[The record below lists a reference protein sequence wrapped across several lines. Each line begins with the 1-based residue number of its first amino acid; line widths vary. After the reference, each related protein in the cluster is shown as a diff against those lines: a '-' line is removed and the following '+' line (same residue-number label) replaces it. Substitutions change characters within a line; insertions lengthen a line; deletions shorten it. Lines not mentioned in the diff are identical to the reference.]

1 MLNALVNRSRPL
13 DPSAKVLVLGH
24 GFSGRCFRR
33 LLEALGTQ
41 VISTR
46 RQPAPGSPDLP
57 FDSETGHRPDPDAL
71 ADVTHVLCTIPPT
84 TDGRDPVLTQLG
96 ANLRDLQP
104 KWVGY
109 LSTTGVYGDRKGG
122 WVSETDPAT
131 PGQER
136 SRRRLACEEAW
147 LNSGLPVQILRLPGI
162 YGPGRSVLES
172 LRSGRSRW
180 ISKPDQ
186 VFCRIH
192 VEDIAG
198 ACLHLIHRAAA
209 GQQPSIINVSD
220 NMPAP
225 SEDLLAFAAELLNC
239 NLPPQESFE
248 TAALSMSTM
257 ARSFWSENR
266 RVSNQLLC
274 DRLGYTL
281 LHPDYRSGLLDCL
294 NQTDQ

>member
-209 GQQPSIINVSD
+209 GLQPTIVNVSD

-274 DRLGYTL
+274 GELGYTL
-281 LHPDYRSGLLDCL
+281 LHPDYRSGLRDCL
-294 NQTDQ
+294 NQTDH